1 MGSWT
6 GWVSTPQSCPGS
18 PISEAGGNGPVSLGW
33 PLLGL
38 SFIQQP
44 FTGHL
49 LGTGL
54 QARNNLAPGD
64 SPFNSAKTF
73 MLLALDSPTV
83 CCCCEARGPQC
94 LLTTQNGGSVSFR
107 DFTVGQALSLSVPK

>member
-73 MLLALDSPTV
+73 MLLALDSPHSV
-83 CCCCEARGPQC
+83 LLLRGPRS
-94 LLTTQNGGSVSFR
+94 TMPPDNSEWR
-107 DFTVGQALSLSVPK
+107 LSELS

>member
-6 GWVSTPQSCPGS
+6 GWVSTPQPCPGS
-18 PISEAGGNGPVSLGW
+18 PVSEAGGNGPVSLGW

-73 MLLALDSPTV
+73 MLLALDSPHSV
-83 CCCCEARGPQC
+83 LLLLRGPRS
-94 LLTTQNGGSVSFR
+94 TMPPDNSEWR
-107 DFTVGQALSLSVPK
+107 LSELP